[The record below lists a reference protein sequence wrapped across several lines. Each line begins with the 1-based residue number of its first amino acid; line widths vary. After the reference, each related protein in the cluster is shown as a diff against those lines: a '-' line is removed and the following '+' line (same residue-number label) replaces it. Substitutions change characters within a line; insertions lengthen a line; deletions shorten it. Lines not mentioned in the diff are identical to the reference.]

1 MAETAAKRRKK
12 LLASFKEELISQ
24 ACKYIAWIEFD
35 RNVTYRAEIF
45 IEERSQRKAMDS
57 DSVI

>member
-1 MAETAAKRRKK
+1 MTEITAKRRK
-12 LLASFKEELISQ
+12 LLASFKEELSQ
-24 ACKYIAWIEFD
+24 VCKYIAWIEFD